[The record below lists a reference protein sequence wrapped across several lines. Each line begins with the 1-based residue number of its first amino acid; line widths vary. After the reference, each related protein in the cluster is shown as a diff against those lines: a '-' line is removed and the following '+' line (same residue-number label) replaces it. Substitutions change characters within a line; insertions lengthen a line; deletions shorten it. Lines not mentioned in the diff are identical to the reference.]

1 MSSMIMPKVRR
12 HLLSAISMYLFVLTF
27 TVNGNNLPLNH
38 MFREDDAHV
47 QANYSYNKIVKSTTA
62 CRALTKLRGDLKHNC
77 SSECNI
83 TE

>member
-1 MSSMIMPKVRR
+1 
-12 HLLSAISMYLFVLTF
+12 
-27 TVNGNNLPLNH
+27 

-47 QANYSYNKIVKSTTA
+47 QANYSYNKLVKSTTA
-62 CRALTKLRGDLKHNC
+62 CRALTKLRGDLKHKC